1 MTDNVLTPPLPP
13 EMLSA
18 EDAAVFDRVWRRV
31 MAGREQTPPTE
42 QEQTGAALVPAQ
54 PQNTSPAPV
63 GQADGLLEQIRAQA
77 EGWRAT
83 QSLARRATGSMAR
96 VLGGMAADE
105 RRQLARL
112 AAAWYI
118 MTGQRWRQPEGTAAA
133 PHDLME
139 GLRQRYLHMQRAAR
153 TLEQAAQMGEDRFG
167 GLFADLAAGNREHA
181 KTVLRLL
188 EQMQL

>member
-1 MTDNVLTPPLPP
+1 MTDDVLTPPLPP

-31 MAGREQTPPTE
+31 MAGREESTALVPQTPPE
-42 QEQTGAALVPAQ
+42 PPVPM
-54 PQNTSPAPV
+54 
-63 GQADGLLEQIRAQA
+63 GQADGLLEQIKRQTQ
-77 EGWRAT
+77 GWRAT
-83 QSLARRATGSMAR
+83 QTLARRANGSMAR

-118 MTGQRWRQPEGTAAA
+118 LTGQRWRPTEGEHT
-133 PHDLME
+133 PIPDLME
-139 GLRQRYLHMQRAAR
+139 GLRRRYLHLQESAQQLERA
-153 TLEQAAQMGEDRFG
+153 GEDSLRE
-167 GLFADLAAGNREHA
+167 LYADLAARNREHA
-181 KTVLRLL
+181 KLILRLL

>member
-1 MTDNVLTPPLPP
+1 MTDDRLTLTMP
-13 EMLSA
+13 ELSA
-18 EDAAVFDRVWRRV
+18 EDAAVFERVWRRV
-31 MAGREQTPPTE
+31 MAGREQTPAAE
-42 QEQTGAALVPAQ
+42 QEQTGAALVPVR

-63 GQADGLLEQIRAQA
+63 GQVDGLLKHIRAQS

-83 QSLARRATGSMAR
+83 QALARRATGSMAR

-118 MTGQRWRQPEGTAAA
+118 MAGQRWRPQEGGA
-133 PHDLME
+133 PSVSDLME
-139 GLRQRYLHMQRAAR
+139 GLRQRYLQQQSAAQM
-153 TLEQAAQMGEDRFG
+153 LEQAAQMGEDTFG
-167 GLFADLAAGNREHA
+167 GLYADLAGRNRENA
-181 KTVLRLL
+181 KIILHLL

>member
-1 MTDNVLTPPLPP
+1 MTDDVLTPPLPP

-31 MAGREQTPPTE
+31 MAGREEP
-42 QEQTGAALVPAQ
+42 AALVPQ
-54 PQNTSPAPV
+54 TPPEPPV
-63 GQADGLLEQIRAQA
+63 PIGQADGLLEQIKRQT

-83 QSLARRATGSMAR
+83 QSLARRASGSMAR

-118 MTGQRWRQPEGTAAA
+118 LTGQRWRPAQEAVA
-133 PHDLME
+133 PVPDLME
-139 GLRQRYLHMQRAAR
+139 GLRRRYLHLQQSAQQLERA
-153 TLEQAAQMGEDRFG
+153 GEDSLRE
-167 GLFADLAAGNREHA
+167 LYTDLATHARENA
-181 KTVLRLL
+181 KLILRLL